1 MRVKGKRYINRDLSW
16 LQFNARVLQEAEDPS
31 VPLIER
37 MRFLG
42 IFSNNL
48 DEFYRVRY
56 AAIKRLNLLSDSQSE
71 PDLTGY
77 KPDELLHE
85 ITQVVVEQQRRS
97 QHIHDELVRQLEEN
111 DIIIPNEK
119 ELTSKQKEFVKK
131 FFVEKVSPA
140 VFTLIINGIDR
151 IPELRDKSIYLAI
164 KLVQRDNP
172 ENPRY
177 ALIEVPAELIGRFVE
192 LPKYG
197 KQYIMYLEDLIRFN
211 LNYIFFIFDFDE
223 IEAHTIKIT
232 RDAELDLDNDIS
244 TSFLEKMA
252 LGVQHRRSG
261 DPVRLVYDKGIPS
274 DLLQF
279 IVERMDLDNFDSL
292 IAGGRYHNKKDFIKF
307 PNVGGSSLVYSP
319 VEPLYHP
326 DLDLNRSILEVIRK
340 KDVLLF
346 LPYHTFSY
354 YIRFLR
360 EAAIDP
366 DVKSIK
372 ITLYRLADKSR
383 IISALINAA
392 KNGKEVTVVIEL
404 QARFDEANNIRW
416 TQELEQ
422 EGVRI
427 IFGVRGLKVHSKVCI
442 IRRKEGN
449 RYRDYAAL
457 GTGNLNEATARFYTD
472 YHLLT
477 SDKKITNELNQLFDF
492 FDANYLVKPYEH
504 LIVSP
509 HFTRSRLYELIDTEI
524 ANARSG
530 RSAQI
535 WIKVNSLSDIE
546 MIDKLYLASSY
557 GVKIKLIVR
566 GICSLIP
573 GKKGLSENI
582 EAISI
587 VDQYLEH
594 TRIFAF
600 ENGGDAKYFIGSA
613 DLMNRNI
620 DYRVEV
626 TVPIYNRSIQK
637 QLMDHFNILWSDN
650 VKARRQSHL
659 DMNPYRDVSEENP
672 IRGQRALY
680 DYVKKQLKKATK

>member
-1 MRVKGKRYINRDLSW
+1 MKLKGKRYINRDLSW

-48 DEFYRVRY
+48 DEFYRVRF
-56 AAIKRLNLLSDSQSE
+56 AAVKRLIMLTNKKSQ
-71 PDLTGY
+71 PDLSGY
-77 KPDELLHE
+77 EPDELILE
-85 ITQVVVEQQRRS
+85 ITQVVMKQQKRA
-97 QHIHDELVRQLEEN
+97 QQIHNTLVKQLEEN
-111 DIIIPNEK
+111 GIIIPNED
-119 ELTSKQKEFVKK
+119 ELTNEQKEFVKK
-131 FFVEKVSPA
+131 FFVEKVSPS
-140 VFTLIINGIDR
+140 VFTLILNGIDK
-151 IPELRDKSIYLAI
+151 IPVLKDKSIYLAI
-164 KLVQRDNP
+164 KLIQRENP

-177 ALIEVPAELIGRFVE
+177 ALIEVPADLLGRFVL
-192 LPKYG
+192 LPKVG
-197 KQYIMYLEDLIRFN
+197 KQYIMYLEDVIRFN
-211 LNYIFFIFDFDE
+211 LRYIFFIFEFDE

-244 TSFLEKMA
+244 TSFLEKMTQ
-252 LGVQHRRSG
+252 GVQHRRLG

-274 DLLQF
+274 DLLQY
-279 IVERMDLDNFDSL
+279 IVERMDLDNYDSL
-292 IAGGRYHNKKDFIKF
+292 IAGGRYHNKKDFIQF
-307 PNVGGSSLVYSP
+307 PDVGGPSLVYP
-319 VEPLYHP
+319 QQEPLYHP
-326 DLDLNRSILEVIRK
+326 DLDLDRSLFEVIRQ
-340 KDVLLF
+340 KDVMLF

-372 ITLYRLADKSR
+372 ITLYRLAPKSR

-392 KNGKEVTVVIEL
+392 KNGKVVTVVIEL

-416 TQELEQ
+416 TQELER

-427 IFGVRGLKVHSKVCI
+427 IFGVRGLKVHSKVCV
-442 IRRKEGN
+442 IRKKEGN

-457 GTGNLNEATARFYTD
+457 GTGNLNESTARFYTD

-477 SDKKITNELNQLFDF
+477 ADKKITKDLNQLFDF

-509 HFTRSRLYELIDTEI
+509 HFTRSRICELIECEI
-524 ANARSG
+524 ANAISG
-530 RSAQI
+530 KSAQI
-535 WIKVNSLSDIE
+535 WIKVNSLSDLE

-566 GICSLIP
+566 GVCSLIP
-573 GKKGLSENI
+573 GRKGLSENI

-587 VDQYLEH
+587 VDKYLEH

-600 ENGGDAKYFIGSA
+600 ENNGKPTFFIGSA
-613 DLMNRNI
+613 DLMKRNM
-620 DYRVEV
+620 DYRVEI
-626 TVPIYNRSIQK
+626 TVPIYSKSIQK

-659 DMNPYRDVSEENP
+659 DINPYRDASPEKP
-672 IRGQRALY
+672 IRAQLVLR
-680 DYVKKQLKKATK
+680 DYVAQQLKKAIT